1 MKTAQVLH
9 RMWIQA
15 VKKLGRWKGHAP
27 GMEEL
32 IWEQYTVT
40 LQKDS
45 KRGFGIAVSG
55 GRDNPHFENG
65 ETSIVISDVLPGG
78 PADGLLQENDR
89 VVMVNGTP
97 MEDVLHS
104 FAVQQLRKSGKVAAI
119 VVKRPRKVQVAPL
132 QASPPVD
139 QDDRAFEVMD
149 EFDGRSFRSGYSE
162 RSRLSSHGE
171 RSRSW
176 EDSPERGRPH
186 ERARSRSRERD
197 LSRDWSRGRSL
208 ERGLDHDHGRARDRN
223 RGRSL
228 ERGLDHDFGPSQ
240 DRDRD
245 RSRGRSIDQDYERSY
260 RQAYDPD
267 YDRAYS
273 PEYRRG
279 APYDV
284 GSRGP
289 RSRSRELPHSRS
301 PSTEPRGQPGPIG
314 VLLMKSRANEE
325 YGLRLGSQIFIKEM
339 TRTGLATKDGNLHE
353 GDIILKINGTVT
365 ENMSL
370 TDARKLIE
378 KSRGKLQL
386 VVLRDSQ
393 QTLINI
399 PPLNDSDSEIEDIS
413 EIESN
418 RSFSPEERRQQYSDY
433 DYHSSSEKL
442 KERPSSREDT
452 PSRLSR
458 MGATPTPF
466 KSTGDIAA
474 AVVTETKKEPTY
486 QEDSPVPQPKAAPRT
501 FLRPSPEDEAI
512 YGPNTKMIRFKKGDS
527 VGLRLAGGNDV
538 GIFVAG
544 IQEGTSAEQEG
555 LQEGDQI
562 LKVNTQDFRGLVRED
577 AVLYLLEIPKG
588 EMVTILAQSR
598 ADVYRDILAC
608 GRGDSFFIRSH
619 FECEKETPQ
628 SLAFTRGE
636 VFRVVDT
643 LYDGKLGH
651 WLAVRIG
658 NELEK
663 GLIPNKSRAEQMASV
678 QNAQRDNAGDRAD
691 FWRTRGQRS
700 GAKKNLR
707 KSREDLT
714 AVVSVSTKF
723 PAYERVLLRE
733 AGFKRPVVL
742 FGPIADIAM
751 EKLANELPDL
761 FQAAKTEPKDA
772 GSEKS
777 TGVVRLNTVR
787 QIIEQD
793 KHALLDVTPKAVD
806 LLNYTQWF
814 PIVIFFNPDSRQG
827 VKTMRQRLNP
837 TSNKSSRK
845 LFDQA
850 NKLKKTCPH
859 LFTATINLNSAND
872 SWFGSLKDTI
882 QHQQG
887 EAVWVSEGKMEGMD
901 DDPEDRMSY
910 LTAMGADYLSCDSRL
925 ISDFEDTDGEGGAYT
940 DNELDEPAEEPL
952 VSSITRSSEPVQ
964 HEEAKTQNKEE
975 SFDFSKSYDYK
986 SNPSAMAG
994 NEIPG
999 GSTKG
1004 YPPPVAAKPAFGR
1017 SILKPSTPL
1026 PPPEG
1031 EEVEESSEEQDNAPK
1046 SVLGKVKIFEKM
1058 DHKARLQRMQELQEA
1073 QNARIEIAQKHPD
1086 IYAVPIKTHK
1096 PDPDLPQHMSSR
1108 PPEPQKAPSRLY
1120 QDTRGSYGSDA
1131 EEEEY
1136 RQQLSE
1142 HSKRG
1147 YYGQSARYRDT
1158 EL

>member
-964 HEEAKTQNKEE
+964 HEESIRK
-975 SFDFSKSYDYK
+975 
-986 SNPSAMAG
+986 PSPEPRAQMRRAASSDQLRD
-994 NEIPG
+994 N
-999 GSTKG
+999 S
-1004 YPPPVAAKPAFGR
+1004 PPPAFKPE
-1017 SILKPSTPL
+1017 
-1026 PPPEG
+1026 PP
-1031 EEVEESSEEQDNAPK
+1031 K
-1046 SVLGKVKIFEKM
+1046 
-1058 DHKARLQRMQELQEA
+1058 
-1073 QNARIEIAQKHPD
+1073 IEIAQKHPD

-1096 PDPDLPQHMSSR
+1096 PDPGLPQHMSSR